1 MKGKRDK
8 KGDGKRIIV
17 MVVLGIVVVAVLL
30 RRFSQLIH
38 WGVRP

>member
-1 MKGKRDK
+1 
-8 KGDGKRIIV
+8 